1 MLIKFTLVMLSSR
14 GVVGRMARVL
24 GHNTSLLIFLF
35 FYHLYFL
42 LQDEGTLRLTKPSR
56 EFLTKHFASRE
67 VTQLEYRSTW
77 ALVCIKGGGAAFT
90 SQWIGETLN
99 KSPSLSKW
107 AKPVTLRT
115 SVSLLAEAKKCVW
128 GVGVE
133 ARRRTAFCD
142 KYDGYDKICHCKYF
156 FMFIFFL
163 LKS

>member
-1 MLIKFTLVMLSSR
+1 MFIEFTLVLLSSQR
-14 GVVGRMARVL
+14 CRQNGQSRRTYL
-24 GHNTSLLIFLF
+24 HLYIFF
-35 FYHLYFL
+35 FDHLYFL
-42 LQDEGTLRLTKPSR
+42 LQDEGTLRLNKPSR